1 MFLLL
6 FVVDNCRNEA
16 IYITKSDFCF
26 INIFLIC
33 NPKLCINQAI
43 KVTKSDFFY
52 FFDFQM
58 FLLLFVVHNC
68 RNDEINVSYVTKL
81 FYKHFLICNP
91 KFCINQEITVFLLY
105 FLVILCQSH
114 LK

>member
-1 MFLLL
+1 
-6 FVVDNCRNEA
+6 
-16 IYITKSDFCF
+16 
-26 INIFLIC
+26 
-33 NPKLCINQAI
+33 
-43 KVTKSDFFY
+43 
-52 FFDFQM
+52 M

-68 RNDEINVSYVTKL
+68 RNEEINVSYVTKL

-91 KFCINQEITVFLLY
+91 KFFINQEIKVNEGDFLMV